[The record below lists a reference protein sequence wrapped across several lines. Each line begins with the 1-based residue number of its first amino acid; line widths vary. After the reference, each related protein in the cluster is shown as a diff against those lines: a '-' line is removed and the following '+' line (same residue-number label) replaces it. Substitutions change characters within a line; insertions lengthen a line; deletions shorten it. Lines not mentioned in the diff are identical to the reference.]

1 MTREDSSKNSRIKKW
16 GIISAIIVAFIF
28 LASILTINFVIE
40 PYAEERITT
49 AFSKVS
55 NGDAELTMSE
65 LDIGIFPLSMTLQN
79 VGLERGVN
87 ASERLT
93 DHPVLQST
101 IGNLTVSGFS
111 LFSYLSD
118 GEINVGDVVIDE
130 ANLHLSPGLTER
142 YQSPSDSGSEGSG
155 RTGSISVDRI
165 RVSLTSV
172 EIYSEDLSEVDTRVS
187 GADIELSG
195 LLMQGD
201 GESSTPELDAL
212 SLEIDSVSHKSNQ
225 GFYSARSANILFDSK
240 EGAFSAEG
248 FELIPLLSPKELPR
262 VVGHEMDH
270 MDIESGM
277 IKLTG
282 LKSDMLF
289 TEGKIEATHLS
300 VLKPTV
306 KISRDKSPPD
316 KIKEPRPLMNTAFA
330 QLPTPISIDS
340 LTIDQGYISYR
351 EWQES
356 QDSSGTVF
364 FDSID
369 LKVMN
374 LQNIDREERITAEAR
389 TSFMN
394 LADLSVLFNFSLL
407 EDGSQTVSGRMEGL
421 DLEALNPVLVP
432 LAFVRIDRGVI
443 HSVDFDFELNNS
455 SSSGEFITLYEN
467 FSMSLLSKDGLHS
480 STGKRIVSFLANNIQ
495 IHSSN
500 TEPDPRIGEISFEK
514 EVGQSTVNYWW
525 KSIRSGMKDLVQ
537 RI

>member
-1 MTREDSSKNSRIKKW
+1 MTREDSSNNSRIKKW

-55 NGDAELTMSE
+55 SGDAELTMSE

-79 VGLERGVN
+79 IGLERGVN
-87 ASERLT
+87 ASERLK

-172 EIYSEDLSEVDTRVS
+172 EIYSEDLSEVDTRLS

-201 GESSTPELDAL
+201 GASSTPGLDAL
-212 SLEIDSVSHKSNQ
+212 ALEIDSVSHTTNQ
-225 GFYSARSANILFDSK
+225 GFYSARSANILFDSN

-248 FELIPLLSPKELPR
+248 FELVPLLSPKELPR
-262 VVGHEMDH
+262 VLGHEMDH

-277 IKLTG
+277 IKLSG

-289 TEGKIEATHLS
+289 TEGKIEAAHLS
-300 VLKPTV
+300 VSKPMV

-467 FSMSLLSKDGLHS
+467 FSMRLLSKDGLHS

-500 TEPDPRIGEISFEK
+500 TEPDPRIGEISYEK